1 MKKITLMLACMLGI
15 ALAATAGDKPISF
28 DKLPLEAKNFINVNF
43 QNAKVL
49 YSTVDDDFFRPDY
62 NVSLDNGFRIQFTN
76 SGALEKIESNTAAIP
91 QDLIP
96 YQIRD
101 YVKVHYPDATFM
113 EYEIGRKSYE
123 VKLSNRLDLKFN
135 KKFHLIEIDD

>member
-15 ALAATAGDKPISF
+15 ALAATAGDKPIPF

-101 YVKVHYPDATFM
+101 YVKVHYPEATFM
-113 EYEIGRKSYE
+113 EYEVGRKSYE